1 MARARLTFLSEDEKA
16 RLHDEVAWVLENV
29 GVGFNTPQAIDL
41 VERAGAR
48 VDREKLSARIPWP
61 LVEEALALCPR
72 KVLLAARDPRHD
84 VVLGDDYL
92 ACCTD
97 GTATYVIDDESGRRD
112 PGSADYLRRF
122 MRLFDALPE
131 VDYVWPSVS
140 ARDLDPVTA
149 NLEIEILCLEECAK
163 HLQDEVRAPEYA
175 QPLVE
180 ILEEVAGASLK
191 ERPVFST
198 INCTV
203 APLQH
208 DPEMTEASI
217 ILARAGVP
225 ICIMPMPLM
234 GTTAPMSL
242 MGTVVVNMV
251 ELLSSV
257 VLFQLAAPGCSLIA
271 ASEPAAADMRSG
283 LYLCGAAEAG
293 VMSLACHEM
302 AQMYGLPTQGAGLGG
317 DGRFPDYQEGA
328 EGMLAGLMQALVGAD
343 SLLAFSTL
351 DGAQSLSFAKTVLD
365 CDAVAMIRRVSGRF
379 AVDEQDF
386 LRDDITGVGIGGH
399 FLGRRSTRERCR
411 AGELWD
417 PTAFRRGPAP
427 PGERAPGLVAE
438 AAERAHELLKSH
450 TVLPL
455 PEEARRRA
463 AQVVREFRAA
473 G

>member
-1 MARARLTFLSEDEKA
+1 
-16 RLHDEVAWVLENV
+16 
-29 GVGFNTPQAIDL
+29 
-41 VERAGAR
+41 
-48 VDREKLSARIPWP
+48 
-61 LVEEALALCPR
+61 
-72 KVLLAARDPRHD
+72 
-84 VVLGDDYL
+84 
-92 ACCTD
+92 
-97 GTATYVIDDESGRRD
+97 
-112 PGSADYLRRF
+112 
-122 MRLFDALPE
+122 
-131 VDYVWPSVS
+131 
-140 ARDLDPVTA
+140 
-149 NLEIEILCLEECAK
+149 
-163 HLQDEVRAPEYA
+163 
-175 QPLVE
+175 
-180 ILEEVAGASLK
+180 
-191 ERPVFST
+191 
-198 INCTV
+198 
-203 APLQH
+203 
-208 DPEMTEASI
+208 
-217 ILARAGVP
+217 
-225 ICIMPMPLM
+225 
-234 GTTAPMSL
+234 
-242 MGTVVVNMV
+242 
-251 ELLSSV
+251 
-257 VLFQLAAPGCSLIA
+257 
-271 ASEPAAADMRSG
+271 
-283 LYLCGAAEAG
+283 
-293 VMSLACHEM
+293 MSLACHEM

-379 AVDEQDF
+379 AVDEQAF